1 MKRKENRN
9 MENKTLVEKLNNRIA
24 ELEADNKSLIAKV
37 RKYEETIEA
46 TTKAKEE
53 YEAELKSCRDLA
65 AVYNKAIKEAQ
76 KTKRALTE
84 QMQKEIADFRKQS
97 QKLLKNRA

>member
-1 MKRKENRN
+1 MENR
-9 MENKTLVEKLNNRIA
+9 TLVEKLNNRIA
-24 ELEADNKSLIAKV
+24 ELEADNKSLMTKI

-46 TTKAKEE
+46 TTKAKKE
-53 YEAELKSCRDLA
+53 YEAELKSCKDLA
-65 AVYNKAIKEAQ
+65 AVYTKAIKEAQ